1 MRACKTV
8 FTASNITKQ
17 VSRLFLT
24 NIIISRIE
32 VGKEKFPL
40 SNKRESL

>member
-1 MRACKTV
+1 MRACKKV
-8 FTASNITKQ
+8 FTASNVTKQ
-17 VSRLFLT
+17 VSKLFLT
-24 NIIISRIE
+24 NTIISRTE